1 MVYEKLVQILNRK
14 LDLSLVTM
22 TSLDCMSVGYFL
34 KCFLRNSRKII
45 LNLSNCSINGHS
57 IGLIIGEHS
66 SAGALHGVTVLDI
79 SENMIGNDGI
89 AHIATALQINTTMRK
104 LRISSCSISDEGAE
118 SLAGALGA
126 EYQT

>member
-66 SAGALHGVTVLDI
+66 SAGASPDGMLITRPSSLSVLLLTHSPIFLVCCLDEWMTSI
-79 SENMIGNDGI
+79 M
-89 AHIATALQINTTMRK
+89 
-104 LRISSCSISDEGAE
+104 SSTPLSC
-118 SLAGALGA
+118 LL
-126 EYQT
+126 